1 MELQVHP
8 INLRMSNAYVV
19 ELPSALVLVDAG
31 SPGDTQKILSR
42 LNAFRG
48 KPLRLIYITHAHLD
62 HYGAAASIQRATN
75 TPLAIHAEDAGTM
88 AKGETHLGQVRGRG
102 RLTAALMPI
111 VSRLFP
117 VEPVTAD
124 LVLQDGQDLGNFGL
138 PGQVL
143 HTPGHT
149 PGQCCFDLGDD
160 RIIVGDTVFV
170 GGPGRTWSPQ
180 DFTLT
185 MKTLQQIVF
194 QWPDETMFFP
204 GHGSS
209 GKIGDERAA
218 FEAFAARGWPRDLE
232 GDITWK
238 SG

>member
-1 MELQVHP
+1 MKAK
-8 INLRMSNAYVV
+8 LRQKVVGAWPMNTYVV
-19 ELPSALVLVDAG
+19 ICEETQTSAIIDPGAEADIILELTEGTKVEAILLTHGHSDHIMALDEVKESTG
-31 SPGDTQKILSR
+31 SPVYLHPRDAAHFELS
-42 LNAFRG
+42 FDV
-48 KPLRLIYITHAHLD
+48 PLQNGQLI
-62 HYGAAASIQRATN
+62 
-75 TPLAIHAEDAGTM
+75 AIGNHN
-88 AKGETHLGQVRGRG
+88 
-102 RLTAALMPI
+102 LTVI
-111 VSRLFP
+111 
-117 VEPVTAD
+117 
-124 LVLQDGQDLGNFGL
+124 
-138 PGQVL
+138 

-194 QWPDETMFFP
+194 QWPDETTFFP
-204 GHGSS
+204 GHGSN

-218 FEAFAARGWPRDLE
+218 FEAFVARGWPEDLE